1 MSDHLLNGELNE
13 KAQLLH
19 RLHAT
24 EDALRKARRT
34 ATILRAWLV
43 SLGLVCMS
51 LLGYGKAMNRF
62 ERYWFERYLEKVT
75 TRESECQKVTT
86 RESECQ
92 KVTTRESEC
101 QWRARGLTFQLN
113 SNGTVAG
120 RWTRLDATWE
130 GSPP

>member
-75 TRESECQKVTT
+75 TRESECQ
-86 RESECQ
+86 
-92 KVTTRESEC
+92 
-101 QWRARGLTFQLN
+101 WRARGLTFQLN